1 MTAPLAFPRPTRRL
15 RRTAA
20 IVIGAL
26 AVAALIPVAAPPGA
40 ATAAPGGAAWES
52 AASES
57 AASTSATSEGNR
69 AQYHFTVPDHWKN
82 DPQRPLYVNGAF
94 NYYYLYNGDYD
105 QKVGTAWRLATTT
118 DNVMFADQGV
128 VADKGTNA
136 NYDLW
141 SGSAVLDSANTAGYG
156 ADAIIMLVTQM
167 DHPTPAQIA
176 NASGPQAQFLWYS
189 TDGGLNFQ
197 PAGDTPVIP
206 NGGRTDFRDPKVI
219 WDADRGRWVA
229 LIAEGQKIGFY
240 TSPNLTDWTRTSEY
254 VNTGLGTLECPDLF
268 QITAD
273 DGTSRWVMGISA
285 NGYATDEP
293 NTYAYWTGT
302 FDGSTFVPDVT
313 APQWLDHGF
322 DWYGAVTWADPTNAA
337 NDSRFAMA
345 WMNNWSYPH
354 VTPNWPADGF
364 NGTDSI
370 VREISLKRYGTGY
383 SLVSQPVAALE
394 EDHATSVRNLGTFA
408 VNGQLPLDYEGS
420 AYQLEADISWADVDN
435 VGLQLRASTDDS
447 RHADVG
453 VFDDFAYLNRG
464 GTGNPDASGQ
474 KLESQVP
481 FDPAAK
487 NVHLRILVDRTTV
500 EVFVNDGRYVMSSE
514 VFADAADTGINLFT
528 SGGAA
533 TFSDVTITEFA
544 SVAQRPARVLAD
556 FEGTTWGE
564 GWTATG
570 SFAGQGPSGS
580 TAPGTVGSQVLNS
593 YVGGGDTATGTIT
606 SAPFTIDRSSLRF
619 LIGGGAHPLGV
630 EPATS
635 VNLLVNGQP
644 VRTATGNNDGTLRP
658 VKWDLTDLAGQSA
671 QLQVLDDATGAW
683 GHLVVDQAV
692 LSD

>member
-1 MTAPLAFPRPTRRL
+1 MTAPLASPRPTGRRR

-20 IVIGAL
+20 IMIGAL
-26 AVAALIPVAAPPGA
+26 AVATLIPVAASPNRAIAEPT
-40 ATAAPGGAAWES
+40 ATAPES
-52 AASES
+52 VASES
-57 AASTSATSEGNR
+57 YR

-82 DPQRPLYVNGAF
+82 DPQRPVYVNGAF

-105 QKVGTAWRLATTT
+105 QQIGTAWRLATTT

-128 VADKGTNA
+128 AADKGTNA

-141 SGSAVLDSANTAGYG
+141 SGSAVLDSTNTAGYG

-197 PAGDTPVIP
+197 PAGDTPVIA

-229 LIAEGQKIGFY
+229 LIAEGQKVGFY
-240 TSPNLTDWTRTSEY
+240 TSSNLKDWTRASEY

-273 DGTSRWVMGISA
+273 DGTTRWVMGISA
-285 NGYATDEP
+285 NGYATGEP

-302 FDGSTFVPDVT
+302 FDGTTFVPDVT

-322 DWYGAVTWADPTNAA
+322 DWYGAVTWADPTNAT
-337 NDSRFAMA
+337 NDRRFAMA

-354 VTPNWPADGF
+354 VTPTWPADGF

-370 VREISLKRYGTGY
+370 VREISLKRYGTSY

-394 EDHATSVRNLGTFA
+394 EHHATSVRSLGTFA
-408 VNGQLPLDYEGS
+408 VNGQHSLAYEGS
-420 AYQLEADISWADVDN
+420 AYQLEADISWADLDN
-435 VGLQLRASTDDS
+435 VGLQLRSSTDDS

-464 GTGNPDASGQ
+464 GTGNPDPSGQ
-474 KLESQVP
+474 KLESHVP

-500 EVFVNDGRYVMSSE
+500 EVFVNDGRYVMSSQ
-514 VFADAADTGINLFT
+514 VFANAADTGINLFA
-528 SGGAA
+528 SGGTA
-533 TFSDVTITEFA
+533 TFSDVTLTEFA
-544 SVAQRPARVLAD
+544 SVEQRPARVLAD
-556 FEGTTWGE
+556 FEGTSWGE
-564 GWTATG
+564 GWMATG
-570 SFAGQGPSGS
+570 SFARRGPSSS
-580 TAPGTVGSQVLNS
+580 TATGTVGTKVLDS
-593 YVGGGDTATGTIT
+593 YVGGGDAATGTIT
-606 SAPFTIDRSSLRF
+606 SAPFTIDRSFLRF

-644 VRTATGNNDGTLRP
+644 VRTAT
-658 VKWDLTDLAGQSA
+658 
-671 QLQVLDDATGAW
+671 ATTMAPCAPHYGM
-683 GHLVVDQAV
+683 
-692 LSD
+692 